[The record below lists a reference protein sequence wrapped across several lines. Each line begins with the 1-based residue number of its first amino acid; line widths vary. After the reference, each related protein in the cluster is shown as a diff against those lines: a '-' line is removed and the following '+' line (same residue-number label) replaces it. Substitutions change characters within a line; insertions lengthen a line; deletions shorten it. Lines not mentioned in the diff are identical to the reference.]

1 MKLGAFNI
9 NYLNGGITQMD
20 GGAIFGVVPKP
31 LWTKRYAVNEKNQ
44 VPNLTYPILI
54 QTGDKNILID
64 AGIGNHKLT
73 DKQLKNYGV
82 TYESQIH
89 DELEKLNLNVEDIDM
104 VLMSHMHF
112 DHATGLTDVDGNSI
126 FRMLLILCNKTS
138 GMNLQVLTSVVR
150 QLIGKSIEV
159 LMKIN

>member
-1 MKLGAFNI
+1 
-9 NYLNGGITQMD
+9 
-20 GGAIFGVVPKP
+20 
-31 LWTKRYAVNEKNQ
+31 
-44 VPNLTYPILI
+44 
-54 QTGDKNILID
+54 
-64 AGIGNHKLT
+64 
-73 DKQLKNYGV
+73 
-82 TYESQIH
+82 
-89 DELEKLNLNVEDIDM
+89 M

-138 GMNLQVLTSVVR
+138 GMNLSLTSVVR

>member
-20 GGAIFGVVPKP
+20 GDIWSSSKP

-73 DKQLKNYGV
+73 DKQLK
-82 TYESQIH
+82 I
-89 DELEKLNLNVEDIDM
+89 M
-104 VLMSHMHF
+104 VS
-112 DHATGLTDVDGNSI
+112 
-126 FRMLLILCNKTS
+126 RMKVKYM
-138 GMNLQVLTSVVR
+138 MN
-150 QLIGKSIEV
+150 
-159 LMKIN
+159 

>member
-31 LWTKRYAVNEKNQ
+31 LWTKRYVVNEKNQ

-64 AGIGNHKLT
+64 A
-73 DKQLKNYGV
+73 
-82 TYESQIH
+82 
-89 DELEKLNLNVEDIDM
+89 ELVI
-104 VLMSHMHF
+104 
-112 DHATGLTDVDGNSI
+112 
-126 FRMLLILCNKTS
+126 
-138 GMNLQVLTSVVR
+138 
-150 QLIGKSIEV
+150 
-159 LMKIN
+159 IN